1 LEVASILED
10 TVFHNN
16 ECSEGGKKSSIQ
28 FTSSKR
34 EIHMAEN
41 RLLGIKHLKDSN
53 GTVITMRAS
62 RLIKLEN
69 YDAD

>member
-1 LEVASILED
+1 
-10 TVFHNN
+10 
-16 ECSEGGKKSSIQ
+16 
-28 FTSSKR
+28 
-34 EIHMAEN
+34 MAEN